1 MQEGGKALINIEIH
15 THNSLEIER
24 KPIICKNVTEIVY
37 GNCMPWDSE
46 RPENYEWMGISEDKI
61 LTHTYQDPKISM
73 YSFFASNGVFVFS
86 SGQIDYFVITTSS

>member
-1 MQEGGKALINIEIH
+1 MINIEIH

-73 YSFFASNGVFVFS
+73 YSFFLHPMVCLFLAVGRLT
-86 SGQIDYFVITTSS
+86 IL

>member
-1 MQEGGKALINIEIH
+1 MINIEIH

-46 RPENYEWMGISEDKI
+46 RPENYEWMGISED
-61 LTHTYQDPKISM
+61 QDPKISM